1 MSGIPCANSFFSFFL
16 ILLFPIYAH
25 ITPVFCLLLLMA
37 SNSENFCWNTYYFL
51 ELFSS
56 KVQFVDWENNSWLS
70 NYCTSIIQ
78 AKWRPLQTLTLSMQ
92 IRYMDMLLDG
102 GLDIDSVDKV
112 CRYLYFVSSMI
123 YSSFL
128 SLSLSLVHFFSP
140 LEQWILVGMLQQD
153 GLTAL
158 HKAIIGKKEAVISHL
173 LRKGANPHVKDGVSR
188 RFWSQNSIQLPHR
201 LVLNKN
207 YGFI

>member
-1 MSGIPCANSFFSFFL
+1 MSTDDLVFSLLFWNWQIAKYECSLMIAEVEQLLEPEEREILNQNATPNLGKISTVCREFLVQIHFFSFFL

-25 ITPVFCLLLLMA
+25 ITPVFCLLLLLA

-70 NYCTSIIQ
+70 SYCTSIIQ
-78 AKWRPLQTLTLSMQ
+78 AKWKPLQTLALSMQ

-128 SLSLSLVHFFSP
+128 SLSL
-140 LEQWILVGMLQQD
+140 
-153 GLTAL
+153 
-158 HKAIIGKKEAVISHL
+158 
-173 LRKGANPHVKDGVSR
+173 
-188 RFWSQNSIQLPHR
+188 
-201 LVLNKN
+201 
-207 YGFI
+207 